1 MYKRFDKKAY
11 YEYLQSYDWR
21 KKRKIA
27 LEFYGRNCC
36 LCGSTH
42 SIQVHHRNY
51 KNLFKENMEDLILL
65 CESCHRNF
73 HKKKIMKNGK
83 QSKYM
88 KHPAADT
95 NTVTYFPGRN
105 KFEYELYKKYMK
117 EGRE

>member
-1 MYKRFDKKAY
+1 
-11 YEYLQSYDWR
+11 
-21 KKRKIA
+21 
-27 LEFYGRNCC
+27 
-36 LCGSTH
+36 
-42 SIQVHHRNY
+42 
-51 KNLFKENMEDLILL
+51 
-65 CESCHRNF
+65 
-73 HKKKIMKNGK
+73 MKNGK